1 MWMGGVMND
10 QSYHDEILLSS
21 IKELSNW
28 IGQRFALQEELKL
41 ARAKTPKSQK
51 VIDKKIKQIRGLS
64 QDILDRALY
73 IKRQQPNDHLL
84 NRKRWAVFREL
95 FEAEEKQL
103 NGLCASPT
111 LALSIVTDWKK
122 EPITKETQQ

>member
-1 MWMGGVMND
+1 MND
-10 QSYHDEILLSS
+10 QSYHDEVLLSS

-28 IGQRFALQEELKL
+28 ISQRFTLQEELKL
-41 ARAKTPKSQK
+41 ARAKAPKSEK
-51 VIDKKIKQIRGLS
+51 VIEKKLKQIRCLS

-73 IKRQQPNDHLL
+73 IKRQQPTDHTL
-84 NRKRWAVFREL
+84 NRKRWAVLREL

-111 LALSIVTDWKK
+111 LALSIITDWKK
-122 EPITKETQQ
+122 EPTIKETQQ

>member
-1 MWMGGVMND
+1 MND
-10 QSYHDEILLSS
+10 QSYHDEALLSS

-28 IGQRFALQEELKL
+28 IGQRFSLQEELKL

-64 QDILDRALY
+64 QDILDRAMH
-73 IKRQQPNDHLL
+73 IRKQQPTDHIL
-84 NRKRWAVFREL
+84 NRKRWAVIREL

-111 LALSIVTDWKK
+111 IAMSILQAGKK
-122 EPITKETQQ
+122 NKQSRKINNDK